1 MLELTASDPGAL
13 TFVGRGEL
21 TVDEI
26 LAAYELFLDMAT
38 PTAGVLWDL
47 SLATLAAIP
56 MAEFRALAERM
67 AKMGAACRGG
77 KAAVVCS
84 RDVDFGIARMLQG
97 LIADSGHR
105 AQVAVFRELA
115 EARVWLGRAAAG
127 EARRTKPV
135 ER

>member
-26 LAAYELFLDMAT
+26 LAAYKLFLDMAS

-77 KAAVVCS
+77 KSAVVCG

-97 LIADSGHR
+97 LIADSGR

-127 EARRTKPV
+127 EARRTEPV